1 MSLPELV
8 CCRQHR
14 LRTCLAWDDMKDT
27 QFWSYGYF
35 CERVAEI
42 ACLLRAIL
50 MKTLGE
56 AQVVIKMLF
65 VGRGS

>member
-27 QFWSYGYF
+27 HFWSYGHF
-35 CERVAEI
+35 CERVAAM
-42 ACLLRAIL
+42 ACLLRTIL
-50 MKTLGE
+50 KKTFCD
-56 AQVVIKMLF
+56 AQVF
-65 VGRGS
+65 VNVLSVA